1 MVGDERGY
9 WPPYV
14 GKLWD
19 ATAEGSSESVSTVG
33 HGVQV
38 SRVED
43 LAMAEDGRGHWPF
56 DTDGLRVLMED
67 AAIVGHSTGKSTND
81 ARSHLL
87 LLNNRE
93 CTTPGAPTVGVL

>member
-1 MVGDERGY
+1 MTREGTA
-9 WPPYV
+9 PPYV

-56 DTDGLRVLMED
+56 DTDGPVVFMTD
-67 AAIVGHSTGKSTND
+67 VAAAGHSMSESTGGT
-81 ARSHLL
+81 RSHRFLQ
-87 LLNNRE
+87 
-93 CTTPGAPTVGVL
+93 